1 MRLFEFPVCIFMLL
15 VMKHVDCEYEITNTP
30 WIRKAARFQPTT
42 SASMFGSNEH
52 RKYFKIDKGTHQ
64 DDPMVF
70 KNCACS
76 FKELKNEAILRKFI
90 RIGFS
95 QSQSRYFVKYI
106 L

>member
-15 VMKHVDCEYEITNTP
+15 VMKHVDCEYEIT
-30 WIRKAARFQPTT
+30 T
-42 SASMFGSNEH
+42 SASMSRSNEH
-52 RKYFKIDKGTHQ
+52 RKCFKIDKGTRQ

-95 QSQSRYFVKYI
+95 ESQSRYFVKYI